1 MVSSRCWCLGVDHKI
16 DVVKLYLARNPLL
29 ASKYFQNSY
38 GVLMLPL
45 ALCFESNSPSA
56 RKTEALEL
64 LLAACNNA
72 LECKSSTGT
81 PLLATAIFSRQFE
94 FAELLLSRCPASGLG
109 ESVLAVAAS
118 MLHFLVQ
125 ALPPPPESLVLQ
137 LIPAYDIS
145 YLNRQTV
152 VCLASLPWLVCVPT
166 WND

>member
-1 MVSSRCWCLGVDHKI
+1 MMGDLRGEQPLLVHHKI

-45 ALCFESNSPSA
+45 ALCFESNPPSA

-72 LECKSSTGT
+72 LE
-81 PLLATAIFSRQFE
+81 
-94 FAELLLSRCPASGLG
+94 LLLSLCPASGLG

-125 ALPPPPESLVLQ
+125 AVPPPPGEPRAAAHSCLRY
-137 LIPAYDIS
+137 LIP
-145 YLNRQTV
+145 
-152 VCLASLPWLVCVPT
+152 
-166 WND
+166 